1 MKTIKEEDPL
11 AALQPEG
18 QVIVFYGFFAFSKR

>member
-1 MKTIKEEDPL
+1 MKTIKEDPL

-18 QVIVFYGFFAFSKR
+18 QVVIFYGFFAFSKR